1 MMAAENQIKMDDKN
15 KSKENESLISRRDAL
30 KKAGY
35 AAFASS
41 TMFLL
46 LNNPAKVYAASPPP
60 DPGDDPFPMDKS
72 SNFSTPTKQKN
83 DAWKDND
90 DPWH

>member
-1 MMAAENQIKMDDKN
+1 MEQKKNLRKDEN
-15 KSKENESLISRRDAL
+15 LISRRVAL

-46 LNNPAKVYAASPPP
+46 LNNPTKVYAASMPS
-60 DPGDDPFPMDKS
+60 DPGDDPFPMNQS
-72 SNFSTPTKQKN
+72 SATTSTKT
-83 DAWKDND
+83 DAWKDD
-90 DPWH
+90 GDPWQ